1 MLDILVKIFVKKI
14 QNNIFSLKLYSYRVF
29 FNLEEQ

>member
-14 QNNIFSLKLYSYRVF
+14 QNNIFSLKLYSYRGIF
-29 FNLEEQ
+29 